1 MNYYL
6 QFPAQICLS
15 SCLKMYL
22 YYYLAPGCNKEV
34 RTVYRG
40 ESDAKAVW
48 ISSLALASTSASE
61 VSLYQTLLVSLVS
74 TSAQWG
80 AVTIIMW
87 DKK

>member
-1 MNYYL
+1 V
-6 QFPAQICLS
+6 C
-15 SCLKMYL
+15 
-22 YYYLAPGCNKEV
+22 
-34 RTVYRG
+34 RG
-40 ESDAKAVW
+40 ESILVDAKAVW

-61 VSLYQTLLVSLVS
+61 VSLYQTLLASLVS